1 MGANM
6 LDKSVLVSGMGIAG
20 PTLAYWL
27 QRAGFR
33 PTVVE
38 CAPGPRSGGFVIDF
52 WGLGYDVAERMGLC
66 KELHRVGY
74 HISELRI
81 INRDGRR
88 VAGLGGR
95 VFEELTG
102 GRFVTL
108 ARSDLSRVLF
118 EKIERTTEVIF
129 DDEVMHLEEQ
139 ADGVQVRFKRS
150 PERAFGL
157 VIGADGLHSR
167 IRALTFGPQE
177 RFEKPLGYIVAAFEV
192 RGYRPRD
199 EGVYVLFSRPGKM
212 VGRIALHDD
221 RTLFLFVFAAEGLP
235 ADSQQGLAE
244 KKSLLRERFWDEG
257 WECQGIL
264 EALDGQQQL
273 YFDPVSQIRLDT
285 WSRGRVAL
293 VGDAAFCVSLTA
305 GQGSALAMAAAYVL
319 AGEIVRAAGDPRQ
332 AFGRYEQRLTRF
344 IASKQRAAERFAA
357 AFAPKTP
364 WGLTLRNLVINIAGR
379 PALAR
384 LAIGRGI
391 VDSLVLPDYSAP
403 PRMTD

>member
-1 MGANM
+1 MH
-6 LDKSVLVSGMGIAG
+6 DKSVLVSGMGIAG

-27 QRAGFR
+27 QRAGFE

-38 CAPGPRSGGFVIDF
+38 CAPGPRTGGFVIDF

-66 KELHRVGY
+66 EELHRLGY
-74 HISELRI
+74 HINELRI

-129 DDEVMHLEEQ
+129 DDEVTHLEARPE
-139 ADGVQVRFKRS
+139 GVQVRFKRS
-150 PERAFGL
+150 SDRAFGL

-167 IRALTFGPQE
+167 IRALAFGPQE
-177 RFEKPLGYIVAAFEV
+177 QFERPLGYVVAAFEL
-192 RGYRPRD
+192 RGYRPREED
-199 EGVYVLFSRPGKM
+199 VYVLFSRPGKM

-221 RTLFLFVFAAEGLP
+221 RTLFLFVFAAQDMP
-235 ADSQQGLAE
+235 AHSQLDLAE
-244 KKSLLRERFWDEG
+244 KKSLLHERFWDEG
-257 WECQGIL
+257 WECRGIL
-264 EALDGQQQL
+264 EALAGQQEL

-319 AGEIVRAAGDPRQ
+319 SGEIARAAGDPQQ
-332 AFGRYEQRLTRF
+332 AFRRYEQRLTRF
-344 IASKQRAAERFAA
+344 ITSKQRAAESFAA
-357 AFAPKTP
+357 AFAPKTS
-364 WGLTLRNLVINIAGR
+364 WGLALRNLVINVAAR
-379 PALAR
+379 PGLAR
-384 LAIGRGI
+384 LALGRGI
-391 VDSLVLPDYSAP
+391 VDSLVLPDYSVP
-403 PRMTD
+403 P